1 MNNKK
6 SIGFIGLGIMGKP
19 MAKNILK
26 AGYKLAVFNRTKS
39 KMAELTAA
47 GAYSCKNYKEVA
59 DKAEIIITML
69 PNSPEVKEVIN
80 RLLLHLKSGTIIIDM
95 SSIAPL
101 VSREIAVRLQ
111 EKSVE
116 FLDAPVSGGEPGAVA
131 GTLAIMVGGE
141 EAVFKTCLP
150 VLQCVGKNVVHMG
163 PVGSGGFTKLVNQ
176 IIVALNIAAVG
187 EAFSLA
193 QKAGLDVQRVYEAI
207 RGGLAGSRVLDAKAP
222 LIFSRRFQPGF
233 KLKLHRKDLNNALQT
248 SGDLHVEL
256 PSTIAVQKMIDSLC
270 ENGKAELDHS
280 AIVQYF
286 EQLSQVE
293 IKAG

>member
-1 MNNKK
+1 MKDQK
-6 SIGFIGLGIMGKP
+6 RIGFVGLGIMGKP

-26 AGYKLAVFNRTKS
+26 AGYNLFVFNRTES

-47 GAYSCKNYKEVA
+47 GAHGCKNYKEVA
-59 DKAEIIITML
+59 DQAEIMITML
-69 PNSPEVKEVIN
+69 PDSPEVEEVIN
-80 RLLLHLKSGTIIIDM
+80 KLLPYLKSGTILIDM
-95 SSIAPL
+95 SSISPL
-101 VSREIAVRLQ
+101 ISRKLAVQLREKNIA
-111 EKSVE
+111 
-116 FLDAPVSGGEPGAVA
+116 FLDAPVSGGEPGAIA

-141 EAVFKTCLP
+141 DAVFQTCLP
-150 VLQCVGKNVVHMG
+150 VLQCMGKNVVHVG

-222 LIFSRRFQPGF
+222 LIFSRQFQPGF
-233 KLKLHRKDLNNALQT
+233 KMRLHRKDLNNALQT
-248 SGDLHVEL
+248 GSDLHVEL
-256 PSTIAVQKMIDSLC
+256 PLTTAVQKMIDSLC
-270 ENGKAELDHS
+270 ESGKAELDHG
-280 AIVQYF
+280 AIAQYF

-293 IKAG
+293 IKTE